1 MKNAALS
8 FVAICFGI
16 TPAFPQ
22 DPVGFDTT
30 PYEYQREIT
39 GTPAGDRLLSLTFD
53 PDLYRHSGPGHR
65 ALRLVKKDGAGYSEL
80 PRLIV
85 PVDPPAR
92 PTGSQR
98 ITHRIDSFEENEDG
112 SIEVIVTLT
121 GPKTPA
127 AKLEIATPL
136 RDFEKSVTV
145 SVSSDGA
152 TWTPL
157 VNEALVFDYERFLD
171 FRRTAI
177 DLPATPARRFKVRL
191 AGATDQQRSL
201 VRALS
206 RTVSDAAGV
215 SVSESGTVETRQFR
229 IDELRFFTAA
239 DEAVEKE
246 NGKSDELTILEQ
258 TVDADDNTTLILLD
272 GGNLPLHELTL
283 GTEDRNFRREV
294 LLQVPG
300 VEAED
305 AWRTVDRGFVHSYHV
320 GEFREARLFLVFA
333 ERRSDRYRLVIQ
345 NGDNP
350 PLRLTHVTG
359 KSRLEEM
366 LFLASADD
374 RLFLF
379 LGASD
384 AAIAAPRLDTAAILA
399 VRQSGVKRSEL
410 KPGPLRE
417 NPAYRKE
424 APADR
429 RLLESKGLL
438 WSIIAIVVAMMIW
451 ILYLTLKRID
461 QIEGEA
467 GEE

>member
-1 MKNAALS
+1 MKASALFFAALALGATLT
-8 FVAICFGI
+8 VA
-16 TPAFPQ
+16 Q
-22 DPVGFDTT
+22 DSVGFDTS
-30 PYEYQREIT
+30 PYQYQREIT
-39 GTPAGDRLLSLTFD
+39 GTPVGDRLLRLSFD
-53 PDLYRHSGPGHR
+53 ADLYRHSGPDHR
-65 ALRLVKKDGAGYSEL
+65 ALRLVKEVSGTLTEL

-92 PTGSQR
+92 PAGSTR
-98 ITHRIDSFEENEDG
+98 ITHRIDSFEENGDG
-112 SIEVIVTLT
+112 SIEVIVELT
-121 GPKTPA
+121 GTKTPA
-127 AKLEIATPL
+127 ARLEIATPL

-215 SVSESGTVETRQFR
+215 TVSERGTVETRQFR

-239 DEAVEKE
+239 DVAVEKE
-246 NGKSDELTILEQ
+246 NGKSEELTILEQ

-272 GGNLPLHELTL
+272 GGSLPLHELTF

-300 VEAED
+300 GEAGD
-305 AWRTVDRGFVHSYHV
+305 AYRTVGRGFVHSYDV
-320 GEFREARLFLVFA
+320 GEFREARLSFSFSV
-333 ERRSDRYRLVIQ
+333 RRSDRYRLVIQ

-350 PLRLTHVTG
+350 PLRLTRVIG

-366 LFLASADD
+366 LFLASPGD

-379 LGASD
+379 LGASSD
-384 AAIAAPRLDTAAILA
+384 AIAAPRLDTAAILA
-399 VRQSGVKRSEL
+399 AKQNGVERSEL

-424 APADR
+424 VPADR

>member
-1 MKNAALS
+1 MKAAVFFIAALAHGATLS
-8 FVAICFGI
+8 FA
-16 TPAFPQ
+16 Q
-22 DPVGFDTT
+22 DPVGFDST
-30 PYEYQREIT
+30 PYQYQREIP
-39 GTPAGDRLLSLTFD
+39 GTPVGDRLLSLAFD
-53 PDLYRHSGPGHR
+53 ADLYRHSGPDHR
-65 ALRLVKKDGAGYSEL
+65 ALRLVKEVGGTLTEL

-112 SIEVIVTLT
+112 SIEVTVTLT
-121 GPKTPA
+121 GLKAPV

-145 SVSSDGA
+145 SVSFDGA

-177 DLPATPARRFKVRL
+177 DLPATSARRFKVRL

-239 DEAVEKE
+239 VEGVEKE
-246 NGKSDELTILEQ
+246 TGKSDELDILEQ
-258 TVDADDNTTLILLD
+258 TVDAEDKTTVILLD
-272 GGNLPLHELTL
+272 GGSLPLHELIL

-320 GEFREARLFLVFA
+320 GEFREARLSLVFA

-350 PLRLTHVTG
+350 PLRLTRVTG

-379 LGASD
+379 LGASSD
-384 AAIAAPRLDTAAILA
+384 AITAPRLDTAAILA
-399 VRQSGVKRSEL
+399 AKQSGVKRSEL

-451 ILYLTLKRID
+451 VLYLTLRRID

>member
-1 MKNAALS
+1 MRAAAFSFAALALGATLS
-8 FVAICFGI
+8 FA
-16 TPAFPQ
+16 Q
-22 DPVGFDTT
+22 DPVGFDTS
-30 PYEYQREIT
+30 PYQYQREIT
-39 GTPAGDRLLSLTFD
+39 GTPVGDRLLSLSFD
-53 PDLYRHSGPGHR
+53 ADLYRHSGPDHR
-65 ALRLVKKDGAGYSEL
+65 ALRLVKEVGGTLTEL

-92 PTGSQR
+92 PAGSQR
-98 ITHRIDSFEENEDG
+98 ITHRIDSFEENGDG
-112 SIEVIVTLT
+112 SIDVIVELT
-121 GPKTPA
+121 GTKTPA
-127 AKLEIATPL
+127 AELEIATPL

-201 VRALS
+201 VRELS

-239 DEAVEKE
+239 DETVEKK

-258 TVDADDNTTLILLD
+258 TVDADDNRTVILLD
-272 GGNLPLHELTL
+272 GGNLPLHELAL
-283 GTEDRNFRREV
+283 DTEDRNFRREV

-305 AWRTVDRGFVHSYHV
+305 AWRTIERGFVHSYHV
-320 GEFREARLFLVFA
+320 GEFREARLSLVFA

-350 PLRLTHVTG
+350 PLRLTRVTG

-366 LFLASADD
+366 LFLASPGD

-379 LGASD
+379 LGASSD
-384 AAIAAPRLDTAAILA
+384 AIAPPRLDTAAILA
-399 VRQSGVKRSEL
+399 AKQSGVTRAKLE
-410 KPGPLRE
+410 PGPLRE
-417 NPAYRKE
+417 NPNYRKE

-438 WSIIAIVVAMMIW
+438 WSIISVVVAMMIW

-461 QIEGEA
+461 EIEGEA

>member
-1 MKNAALS
+1 MKAAAL
-8 FVAICFGI
+8 FFAVFALGATLTVA
-16 TPAFPQ
+16 Q
-22 DPVGFDTT
+22 DPVGFDTS
-30 PYEYQREIT
+30 PYQYQREIT
-39 GTPAGDRLLSLTFD
+39 GTPVGDRLLSLSFD
-53 PDLYRHSGPGHR
+53 ADLYRHSGPDHR
-65 ALRLVKKDGAGYSEL
+65 ALRLVKEVGGTLTEL

-92 PTGSQR
+92 PAGSQR

-112 SIEVIVTLT
+112 SIEVTVTLT
-121 GPKTPA
+121 GLKAPA
-127 AKLEIATPL
+127 ARLEIATPL
-136 RDFEKSVTV
+136 RDFENSVTV

-201 VRALS
+201 VRELS

-239 DEAVEKE
+239 DETVENK
-246 NGKSDELTILEQ
+246 NGKSDELTILKQ
-258 TVDADDNTTLILLD
+258 TVDADDNRTVILLD
-272 GGNLPLHELTL
+272 GGNLPLHELAL
-283 GTEDRNFRREV
+283 DTEDRNFRREV

-305 AWRTVDRGFVHSYHV
+305 AWRTIERGFVHSYHV
-320 GEFREARLFLVFA
+320 GEFREARLSLVFA
-333 ERRSDRYRLVIQ
+333 ERRSDRYRLVVQ

-350 PLRLTHVTG
+350 PLRLTRVTG

-366 LFLASADD
+366 LFLASPGD

-379 LGASD
+379 LGASSD
-384 AAIAAPRLDTAAILA
+384 AIAPPRLDTAAILA
-399 VRQSGVKRSEL
+399 AKQSGVERNEL

-417 NPAYRKE
+417 NPNYRKE

-429 RLLESKGLL
+429 RLLESRGLL
-438 WSIIAIVVAMMIW
+438 WSIISVVVAMMIW

-461 QIEGEA
+461 EIEGEA

>member
-1 MKNAALS
+1 MKAAAL
-8 FVAICFGI
+8 FFAVFALGATLTVA
-16 TPAFPQ
+16 Q
-22 DPVGFDTT
+22 DPVGFDTS
-30 PYEYQREIT
+30 PYQYQREIT
-39 GTPAGDRLLSLTFD
+39 GTPVGDRLLSLSFD
-53 PDLYRHSGPGHR
+53 ADLYRHSGPDHR
-65 ALRLVKKDGAGYSEL
+65 ALRLVKEVGGTLTEL

-85 PVDPPAR
+85 PVDPLAR
-92 PTGSQR
+92 PAGSQR
-98 ITHRIDSFEENEDG
+98 ITHRIDSFEENGDG
-112 SIEVIVTLT
+112 SIDVIVELT
-121 GPKTPA
+121 GTKTPA
-127 AKLEIATPL
+127 AELEIATPL

-201 VRALS
+201 VRELS

-239 DEAVEKE
+239 DETVEKK

-258 TVDADDNTTLILLD
+258 TVDADDNRTVILLD
-272 GGNLPLHELTL
+272 GGNLPLHELAL
-283 GTEDRNFRREV
+283 DTEDRNFRREV

-305 AWRTVDRGFVHSYHV
+305 AWRTIERGFVHSYHV
-320 GEFREARLFLVFA
+320 GEFREARLSLVFA

-350 PLRLTHVTG
+350 PLRLTRVTG

-366 LFLASADD
+366 LFLASPGD

-379 LGASD
+379 LGASSD
-384 AAIAAPRLDTAAILA
+384 AIAPPRLDTAAILA
-399 VRQSGVKRSEL
+399 AKQSGVTRAKLE
-410 KPGPLRE
+410 PGPLRE
-417 NPAYRKE
+417 NPNYRKE

-438 WSIIAIVVAMMIW
+438 WSIISVVVAMMIW

-461 QIEGEA
+461 EIEGE
-467 GEE
+467 E

>member
-1 MKNAALS
+1 MKAAAL
-8 FVAICFGI
+8 FFAVFALGATLTVA
-16 TPAFPQ
+16 Q
-22 DPVGFDTT
+22 DTVGFDTS
-30 PYEYQREIT
+30 PYQYQREIT
-39 GTPAGDRLLSLTFD
+39 GTPVGDRLLSLSFD
-53 PDLYRHSGPGHR
+53 ADLYRHSGPDHR
-65 ALRLVKKDGAGYSEL
+65 ALRLVKEVGGTLTEL

-85 PVDPPAR
+85 PVDPPAH

-112 SIEVIVTLT
+112 SIEVTVTLT
-121 GPKTPA
+121 GLKAPA

-177 DLPATPARRFKVRL
+177 DLPATAARRFKVRL

-215 SVSESGTVETRQFR
+215 SVSESGTVETWQFR
-229 IDELRFFTAA
+229 IDELRFFTAPI
-239 DEAVEKE
+239 EAVEKE
-246 NGKSDELTILEQ
+246 NGPSGELTILEQ
-258 TVDADDNTTLILLD
+258 TVDADDNRTVILLD
-272 GGNLPLHELTL
+272 GGNLPLHELAL
-283 GTEDRNFRREV
+283 DTEDRNFRREV
-294 LLQVPG
+294 LVQVPG
-300 VEAED
+300 SGTEND
-305 AWRTVDRGFVHSYHV
+305 WHTVGRGFVHSYHV
-320 GEFREARLFLVFA
+320 GEFREARLSLVFA
-333 ERRSDRYRLVIQ
+333 ERRSDRYRLVVQ

-350 PLRLTHVTG
+350 PLRLTRVIG

-379 LGASD
+379 LGEIGD
-384 AAIAAPRLDTAAILA
+384 AIAEPRLDTAAILA
-399 VRQSGVKRSEL
+399 AKQNRVERSEL

-417 NPAYRKE
+417 NQAYRKE
-424 APADR
+424 VPADP

>member
-1 MKNAALS
+1 MKAAALS
-8 FVAICFGI
+8 FAALALAAPLTVA
-16 TPAFPQ
+16 Q
-22 DPVGFDTT
+22 DPVGFDTS
-30 PYEYQREIT
+30 PYQYQREIT
-39 GTPAGDRLLSLTFD
+39 GNPVGDSLLRLSFD
-53 PDLYRHSGPGHR
+53 SDLYRHLGPDHR
-65 ALRLVKKDGAGYSEL
+65 ALRLVKEVGGTLTEL

-92 PTGSQR
+92 PAGSQR
-98 ITHRIDSFEENEDG
+98 ITHRIDSFGENGDG
-112 SIEVIVTLT
+112 SIEVIVELT
-121 GPKTPA
+121 GTKTPA
-127 AKLEIATPL
+127 ARLEIATPL

-177 DLPATPARRFKVRL
+177 DLPATAARRFKVRL

-201 VRALS
+201 VRELS

-239 DEAVEKE
+239 DETVEKK

-258 TVDADDNTTLILLD
+258 TVDADDNRTVILLD
-272 GGNLPLHELTL
+272 GGNLPLHELTF

-294 LLQVPG
+294 LVQVPG
-300 VEAED
+300 SGTEND
-305 AWRTVDRGFVHSYHV
+305 WHTVGRGFVHSYHV
-320 GEFREARLFLVFA
+320 GEFREARLSLVFA

-350 PLRLTHVTG
+350 PLRLTRVIG

-379 LGASD
+379 LGASSD
-384 AAIAAPRLDTAAILA
+384 AIAPPRLDTAAILA
-399 VRQSGVKRSEL
+399 AKQSGVTRAKLE
-410 KPGPLRE
+410 PGPLRE

-424 APADR
+424 VPADR

-461 QIEGEA
+461 EVER
-467 GEE
+467 EE

>member
-1 MKNAALS
+1 MKVAAFSIAAL
-8 FVAICFGI
+8 ALGG
-16 TPAFPQ
+16 TLAFAQ
-22 DPVGFDTT
+22 DPVGFDTS
-30 PYEYQREIT
+30 PYQYQREIT
-39 GTPAGDRLLSLTFD
+39 GTPVSDRLLSLTFD
-53 PDLYRHSGPGHR
+53 ADLYRHSGPDHR
-65 ALRLVKKDGAGYSEL
+65 ALRLVKEVGGTLTEL

-112 SIEVIVTLT
+112 SIEVTVTLT

-177 DLPATPARRFKVRL
+177 DLPATTARRLKVRL

-206 RTVSDAAGV
+206 RTVSDASGL

-229 IDELRFFTAA
+229 IDELRFFTAPI
-239 DEAVEKE
+239 EAFEKE
-246 NGKSDELTILEQ
+246 NGPSGELTILDQ
-258 TVDADDNTTLILLD
+258 TVDAHDNSTLILLD
-272 GGNLPLHELTL
+272 GGSLPLHKFAL

-300 VEAED
+300 GEAED
-305 AWRTVDRGFVHSYHV
+305 AWRTVERGFVHSYHV
-320 GEFREARLFLVFA
+320 GEFREARLSLVFA
-333 ERRSDRYRLVIQ
+333 ERRSDRYRLVVQ

-350 PLRLTHVTG
+350 PLRLTRVTG
-359 KSRLEEM
+359 KSRIEEM

-379 LGASD
+379 LGASSD
-384 AAIAAPRLDTAAILA
+384 AISAPRLDTAAILA
-399 VRQSGVKRSEL
+399 AKQSGVKRSEL

-417 NPAYRKE
+417 NPNYRDE

-429 RLLESKGLL
+429 RLFESKALL
-438 WSIIAIVVAMMIW
+438 WSIIALVVAMMIW
-451 ILYLTLKRID
+451 ILYRTLRRID
-461 QIEGEA
+461 EMEGE
-467 GEE
+467 E